1 MGISGRFPRLAGP
14 PAAYKSGT
22 SKFRPDRRSKPLLLP
37 PRSRGRFFRRFPP
50 ACWKPKRAS
59 SGSTSSSAQ
68 RLRLKAVC
76 CADLPKADRAQE
88 LVAEGGTI
96 SVQVLNE
103 IANVSRRKM
112 GLSWA
117 ETRNFLLM
125 IRGLLEV
132 KPITIEIHDVGISLA
147 EQYQLSVYDSMIV
160 SDALSAG
167 CDTLL
172 SEDLQDGLLINGRLR
187 VLNPF

>member
-1 MGISGRFPRLAGP
+1 MPGSFLDSNIVLYLA
-14 PAAYKSGT
+14 SE
-22 SKFRPDRRSKPLLLP
+22 DLL
-37 PRSRGRFFRRFPP
+37 
-50 ACWKPKRAS
+50 
-59 SGSTSSSAQ
+59 
-68 RLRLKAVC
+68 
-76 CADLPKADRAQE
+76 KADRAQE

-103 IANVSRRKM
+103 IANISRRKM

-132 KPITIEIHDVGISLA
+132 KSITIEIHDVGISLA
-147 EQYQLSVYDSMIV
+147 ERYQLSVYDSMIV
-160 SDALSAG
+160 SAALSAE
-167 CDTLL
+167 CDALL

>member
-1 MGISGRFPRLAGP
+1 MPGSFLASNIVLYL
-14 PAAYKSGT
+14 ASE
-22 SKFRPDRRSKPLLLP
+22 DLL
-37 PRSRGRFFRRFPP
+37 
-50 ACWKPKRAS
+50 
-59 SGSTSSSAQ
+59 
-68 RLRLKAVC
+68 
-76 CADLPKADRAQE
+76 KADRAQE

-103 IANVSRRKM
+103 IANISRRKM

-125 IRGLLEV
+125 IRGLLKVE
-132 KPITIEIHDVGISLA
+132 PITIEIHDVGISLA
-147 EQYQLSVYDSMIV
+147 ERYQLSIYDSMIV
-160 SDALSAG
+160 SAALSAE

-172 SEDLQDGLLINGRLR
+172 SEDLQNGLLINGQLR

>member
-1 MGISGRFPRLAGP
+1 MPGRFLDSNIVLYLA
-14 PAAYKSGT
+14 SE
-22 SKFRPDRRSKPLLLP
+22 DLL
-37 PRSRGRFFRRFPP
+37 
-50 ACWKPKRAS
+50 
-59 SGSTSSSAQ
+59 
-68 RLRLKAVC
+68 
-76 CADLPKADRAQE
+76 KADRAQE

-103 IANVSRRKM
+103 IANISRRKM

-125 IRGLLEV
+125 IRGLLKVE
-132 KPITIEIHDVGISLA
+132 PITIEIHDVGISLA
-147 EQYQLSVYDSMIV
+147 ERYQLSVYDSMIV
-160 SDALSAG
+160 SAALSAE

-172 SEDLQDGLLINGRLR
+172 SEDLQNGLLINGRLR

>member
-1 MGISGRFPRLAGP
+1 MPGSFLDSNIVLYLA
-14 PAAYKSGT
+14 SE
-22 SKFRPDRRSKPLLLP
+22 DLL
-37 PRSRGRFFRRFPP
+37 
-50 ACWKPKRAS
+50 
-59 SGSTSSSAQ
+59 
-68 RLRLKAVC
+68 
-76 CADLPKADRAQE
+76 KADRAQE

-103 IANVSRRKM
+103 IANISRRKM

-125 IRGLLEV
+125 IRGVLKVE
-132 KPITIEIHDVGISLA
+132 PITIEIHDVGISLA
-147 EQYQLSVYDSMIV
+147 ERYQLSVYDSMIV
-160 SDALSAG
+160 SAALSAE

-172 SEDLQDGLLINGRLR
+172 SEDLQNGLLINGRLR

>member
-1 MGISGRFPRLAGP
+1 MPGSFLDSNILLYLA
-14 PAAYKSGT
+14 SE
-22 SKFRPDRRSKPLLLP
+22 DLL
-37 PRSRGRFFRRFPP
+37 
-50 ACWKPKRAS
+50 
-59 SGSTSSSAQ
+59 
-68 RLRLKAVC
+68 
-76 CADLPKADRAQE
+76 KADRAQD

-103 IANVSRRKM
+103 IANISRRKM

-125 IRGLLEV
+125 IRGLLKVE
-132 KPITIEIHDVGISLA
+132 PITIEIHDVGISLA
-147 EQYQLSVYDSMIV
+147 ERYQLSVYDSMIV
-160 SDALSAG
+160 SAALSAE

>member
-1 MGISGRFPRLAGP
+1 MPGSFLDSNIVLYLA
-14 PAAYKSGT
+14 SE
-22 SKFRPDRRSKPLLLP
+22 DLL
-37 PRSRGRFFRRFPP
+37 
-50 ACWKPKRAS
+50 
-59 SGSTSSSAQ
+59 
-68 RLRLKAVC
+68 
-76 CADLPKADRAQE
+76 KADRAQD

-103 IANVSRRKM
+103 IANISRRKM

-125 IRGLLEV
+125 IRGLLKVE
-132 KPITIEIHDVGISLA
+132 PITIEIHDVGISLA
-147 EQYQLSVYDSMIV
+147 ERYQLSVYDSMIV
-160 SDALSAG
+160 SAALSAE

>member
-1 MGISGRFPRLAGP
+1 MPGSFLDSNIVLYLA
-14 PAAYKSGT
+14 SE
-22 SKFRPDRRSKPLLLP
+22 DLL
-37 PRSRGRFFRRFPP
+37 
-50 ACWKPKRAS
+50 
-59 SGSTSSSAQ
+59 
-68 RLRLKAVC
+68 
-76 CADLPKADRAQE
+76 KADRAQE

-103 IANVSRRKM
+103 IANISRRKM

-125 IRGLLEV
+125 IRGLLKLE
-132 KPITIEIHDVGISLA
+132 PITIEIHDVGISLA
-147 EQYQLSVYDSMIV
+147 ERYQLSVYDSMIV
-160 SDALSAG
+160 SAALSAE

-172 SEDLQDGLLINGRLR
+172 SEDLQNGLLINGRLR

>member
-1 MGISGRFPRLAGP
+1 MPGSFLDTNIVLYLA
-14 PAAYKSGT
+14 SE
-22 SKFRPDRRSKPLLLP
+22 
-37 PRSRGRFFRRFPP
+37 
-50 ACWKPKRAS
+50 
-59 SGSTSSSAQ
+59 
-68 RLRLKAVC
+68 
-76 CADLPKADRAQE
+76 DLAKADRAQE

-103 IANVSRRKM
+103 IANISRRKM

-125 IRGLLEV
+125 IRGLLKVE
-132 KPITIEIHDVGISLA
+132 PITIEIHDVGISLA
-147 EQYQLSVYDSMIV
+147 ERYQLSVYDSMIV
-160 SDALSAG
+160 SAALSAE

-172 SEDLQDGLLINGRLR
+172 SEDLQDGLLISGRLR

>member
-1 MGISGRFPRLAGP
+1 MAGSFLDSNIVLYLA
-14 PAAYKSGT
+14 SE
-22 SKFRPDRRSKPLLLP
+22 DLL
-37 PRSRGRFFRRFPP
+37 
-50 ACWKPKRAS
+50 
-59 SGSTSSSAQ
+59 
-68 RLRLKAVC
+68 
-76 CADLPKADRAQE
+76 KADRAQE

-103 IANVSRRKM
+103 IANISRRKM

-125 IRGLLEV
+125 IRGLLKVE
-132 KPITIEIHDVGISLA
+132 PITIEIHDVGISLA
-147 EQYQLSVYDSMIV
+147 ERYQLSVYDSMIV
-160 SDALSAG
+160 SAALSTE

-172 SEDLQDGLLINGRLR
+172 SEDLQNGLLINGRLR

>member
-1 MGISGRFPRLAGP
+1 MPGSFLDSNIVVYLASG
-14 PAAYKSGT
+14 
-22 SKFRPDRRSKPLLLP
+22 D
-37 PRSRGRFFRRFPP
+37 
-50 ACWKPKRAS
+50 
-59 SGSTSSSAQ
+59 
-68 RLRLKAVC
+68 LR
-76 CADLPKADRAQE
+76 KADRAQE

-103 IANVSRRKM
+103 IANISRRKM

-125 IRGLLEV
+125 IRGLLKVE
-132 KPITIEIHDVGISLA
+132 PITIEIHDVGISLA
-147 EQYQLSVYDSMIV
+147 ERYQLSVYDSMIV
-160 SDALSAG
+160 SAALSAE

>member
-1 MGISGRFPRLAGP
+1 MPGSFLDSNIVLYLA
-14 PAAYKSGT
+14 SE
-22 SKFRPDRRSKPLLLP
+22 DLL
-37 PRSRGRFFRRFPP
+37 
-50 ACWKPKRAS
+50 
-59 SGSTSSSAQ
+59 
-68 RLRLKAVC
+68 
-76 CADLPKADRAQE
+76 KADRAQE

-103 IANVSRRKM
+103 IANISGRKM

-125 IRGLLEV
+125 IRGLLKVE
-132 KPITIEIHDVGISLA
+132 PITIEIHDVGISLA
-147 EQYQLSVYDSMIV
+147 ERYQLSVYDSMIV
-160 SDALSAG
+160 SAALSAE

-172 SEDLQDGLLINGRLR
+172 SEDLQNGLLINGRLR

>member
-1 MGISGRFPRLAGP
+1 MPGSFLDSNIVLYLA
-14 PAAYKSGT
+14 SE
-22 SKFRPDRRSKPLLLP
+22 
-37 PRSRGRFFRRFPP
+37 
-50 ACWKPKRAS
+50 
-59 SGSTSSSAQ
+59 
-68 RLRLKAVC
+68 
-76 CADLPKADRAQE
+76 DLAKADRAQE

-96 SVQVLNE
+96 SVQVLHE

-125 IRGLLEV
+125 IRRLLEV

-147 EQYQLSVYDSMIV
+147 GRYQLSVYDSMIV
-160 SDALSAG
+160 SAALSAE
-167 CDTLL
+167 CDMLL

>member
-1 MGISGRFPRLAGP
+1 MPGSFLDSNIVLYLA
-14 PAAYKSGT
+14 SE
-22 SKFRPDRRSKPLLLP
+22 DLL
-37 PRSRGRFFRRFPP
+37 
-50 ACWKPKRAS
+50 
-59 SGSTSSSAQ
+59 
-68 RLRLKAVC
+68 
-76 CADLPKADRAQE
+76 KADRAQE

-103 IANVSRRKM
+103 IANISRRKM

-125 IRGLLEV
+125 IRGLLKVE
-132 KPITIEIHDVGISLA
+132 PITIEIHDVGISLA
-147 EQYQLSVYDSMIV
+147 ERYQLPVYESMIV
-160 SDALSAG
+160 SAALSAE

>member
-1 MGISGRFPRLAGP
+1 MPGSFLDSNIVLYLA
-14 PAAYKSGT
+14 SE
-22 SKFRPDRRSKPLLLP
+22 DLL
-37 PRSRGRFFRRFPP
+37 
-50 ACWKPKRAS
+50 
-59 SGSTSSSAQ
+59 
-68 RLRLKAVC
+68 
-76 CADLPKADRAQE
+76 KADRAQE

-103 IANVSRRKM
+103 IANISRRKM

-125 IRGLLEV
+125 IRGLLKVE
-132 KPITIEIHDVGISLA
+132 PITVEIHDVGISLA
-147 EQYQLSVYDSMIV
+147 ERYQLSVYDSMIV
-160 SDALSAG
+160 SAALSAE

-172 SEDLQDGLLINGRLR
+172 SEDLQNGLLINGRLR

>member
-1 MGISGRFPRLAGP
+1 MPGSFLDSNIVLYLA
-14 PAAYKSGT
+14 SE
-22 SKFRPDRRSKPLLLP
+22 DLL
-37 PRSRGRFFRRFPP
+37 
-50 ACWKPKRAS
+50 
-59 SGSTSSSAQ
+59 
-68 RLRLKAVC
+68 
-76 CADLPKADRAQE
+76 KADRAQE

-103 IANVSRRKM
+103 IANISRRKM

-125 IRGLLEV
+125 IRGLLKVE
-132 KPITIEIHDVGISLA
+132 PITIEIHDVGISLA
-147 EQYQLSVYDSMIV
+147 ERYQLSVYDSMIV
-160 SDALSAG
+160 SAALSAE

-172 SEDLQDGLLINGRLR
+172 SEDLQNGMLINGRLR

>member
-1 MGISGRFPRLAGP
+1 MPGSFLDSNIVLYLASEDV
-14 PAAYKSGT
+14 A
-22 SKFRPDRRSKPLLLP
+22 
-37 PRSRGRFFRRFPP
+37 
-50 ACWKPKRAS
+50 
-59 SGSTSSSAQ
+59 
-68 RLRLKAVC
+68 
-76 CADLPKADRAQE
+76 KADRAQE
-88 LVAEGGTI
+88 LVAVGGTI

-147 EQYQLSVYDSMIV
+147 ERYQLSVYDSMIV
-160 SDALSAG
+160 AAALSAE

-172 SEDLQDGLLINGRLR
+172 SGHLQDGFLINGRLR

>member
-1 MGISGRFPRLAGP
+1 MPGSFLDSNIVLYLA
-14 PAAYKSGT
+14 SE
-22 SKFRPDRRSKPLLLP
+22 DLL
-37 PRSRGRFFRRFPP
+37 
-50 ACWKPKRAS
+50 
-59 SGSTSSSAQ
+59 
-68 RLRLKAVC
+68 
-76 CADLPKADRAQE
+76 KADRAQE

-103 IANVSRRKM
+103 IANISRRKI

-125 IRGLLEV
+125 IRGLLKVE
-132 KPITIEIHDVGISLA
+132 PITIEIHDVGISLA
-147 EQYQLSVYDSMIV
+147 ERYQLSVYDSMIV
-160 SDALSAG
+160 SAALSAE

>member
-1 MGISGRFPRLAGP
+1 MPGSFLDSNIVLYLA
-14 PAAYKSGT
+14 SE
-22 SKFRPDRRSKPLLLP
+22 DLL
-37 PRSRGRFFRRFPP
+37 
-50 ACWKPKRAS
+50 
-59 SGSTSSSAQ
+59 
-68 RLRLKAVC
+68 
-76 CADLPKADRAQE
+76 KADRAQE

-103 IANVSRRKM
+103 IANISRRKM

-125 IRGLLEV
+125 IRGLLKVE
-132 KPITIEIHDVGISLA
+132 PITIEIHDVGISLA
-147 EQYQLSVYDSMIV
+147 ERYQLPVYESMIV
-160 SDALSAG
+160 SAALSAE

-172 SEDLQDGLLINGRLR
+172 SEDLQNGLLINGRLR